1 VQETGKILVIF
12 GVIIVLLGLLVQF
25 SDKIPLFG
33 KLPGDILIK
42 RGNFTFFAPIA
53 TSIIISLIITAV
65 LNLIVRL
72 KK

>member
-1 VQETGKILVIF
+1 MQETGKILVIF